1 MGDATP
7 DGEPEFEVPGV
18 VSITWD
24 PDCEAVLVVW
34 QGPGVAADF
43 KALLPAEIAALR
55 RHGASKLLVDC
66 RLQGPLPREDQDWAD
81 SEWVPKAIAAGLRRF
96 AVVLPDNREAA
107 INLED
112 RLGRVKRSELQ
123 IAFFERTQA
132 ARAWL
137 GAGPHAPPI

>member
-7 DGEPEFEVPGV
+7 DGVPEFQVPGV

-24 PDCEAVLVVW
+24 ADCEAVLVVW
-34 QGPGVAADF
+34 QGPGVASDF
-43 KALLPAEIAALR
+43 KALLPAEIAALQ

-81 SEWVPKAIAAGLRRF
+81 TEWVPKAVAAGLRRF
-96 AVVLPDNREAA
+96 AVVLPANREAA

-112 RLGRVKRSELQ
+112 RLGRIKTSELQ
-123 IAFFERTQA
+123 VAFFERTPA
-132 ARAWL
+132 ARGWL
-137 GAGPHAPPI
+137 GATPPRPAI

>member
-7 DGEPEFEVPGV
+7 GGEPEFQVPGV

-34 QGPGVAADF
+34 QGAGVAADF
-43 KALLPAEIAALR
+43 KALLPAEIAALK
-55 RHGASKLLVDC
+55 RHGSSKLLVDC

-81 SEWVPKAIAAGLRRF
+81 AEWVPKAVAAGLRCF

-112 RLGRVKRSELQ
+112 RLGRVKRPELQ
-123 IAFFERTQA
+123 IAFFTSA
-132 ARAWL
+132 PPARGWL
-137 GAGPHAPPI
+137 GATPRRAI

>member
-7 DGEPEFEVPGV
+7 DGKPEFQVPGV

-43 KALLPAEIAALR
+43 KALLPAEISALS
-55 RHGASKLLVDC
+55 RHGSSKLLVDC
-66 RLQGPLPREDQDWAD
+66 RLQGPLPREEQDWAD
-81 SEWVPKAIAAGLRRF
+81 AEWVPKAVAAGLRRF
-96 AVVLPDNREAA
+96 AVVLPDDREAA

-112 RLGRVKRSELQ
+112 RLGRIKERELR
-123 IAFFERTQA
+123 IAFFATAPQA
-132 ARAWL
+132 RGWL
-137 GAGPHAPPI
+137 GATPRPMV